1 MPTDPS
7 SEPSTSSTEPTETST
22 APSGPSG
29 EPTGSPGQSTASSA
43 QPLTSRR
50 RGPLD
55 RYFKIGQRG
64 STVSREIRGGLVTF
78 FTMAYIV
85 VLNPIVIGGIP
96 GEPKNADVLGNV
108 LPLAQVAAVTA
119 LVAGVMS
126 IIFGLVAN
134 YPFAIA
140 TGLGINSL
148 LAVTIAPQVTWPQA
162 MGLVVID
169 GIIIVLL
176 AVTGFR
182 TAVFNAVP
190 AELKAAIAAG
200 IGAFIAFLGLVDAGF
215 VRRVPD
221 AANTTVPVQLGN
233 DGSINTIPTLVFCIG
248 VLLMGVLVVRKVP
261 GGLLIGIAVTTVASI
276 ILESALDLGSGA
288 DNPDGW
294 SLSVPKIPDGLGGL
308 PNLSLV
314 GDVDLFGAFDPAAI
328 GALAASVLV
337 FTLVLSNF
345 FDAMGTM
352 TGLGKEAG
360 LADEKGNLPGVGKA
374 LVVEGTGAIA
384 GGVASSSSNTVFVE
398 SASGIAEGARTG
410 LANVVTG
417 VLFLVAMF
425 LTPLYEIV
433 PLEAVA
439 PALVVVGA
447 MMIGQVTSI
456 DFTKFYYAL
465 PAFLTV
471 VIMPFTY
478 SIANGIGVGFI
489 SWVVL
494 NAPAGRARSIHPLL
508 WIIAAVFVAYFARGP
523 IYDLVG

>member
-1 MPTDPS
+1 MI
-7 SEPSTSSTEPTETST
+7 SE
-22 APSGPSG
+22 
-29 EPTGSPGQSTASSA
+29 
-43 QPLTSRR
+43 
-50 RGPLD
+50 
-55 RYFKIGQRG
+55 RG
-64 STVSREIRGGLVTF
+64 SSLTREFRGGLVTF
-78 FTMAYIV
+78 FTMAYII
-85 VLNPIVIGGIP
+85 VLNPIIIGGIP

-126 IIFGLVAN
+126 VIFGLVAR

-148 LAVTIAPQVTWPQA
+148 LAVTIAPQVTWPEA

-190 AELKAAIAAG
+190 PELKAAIAAG
-200 IGAFIAFLGLVDAGF
+200 IGAFIAFIGLVDAGF

-233 DGSINTIPTLVFCIG
+233 DGSIDTIPTLMFCIG

-261 GGLLIGIAVTTVASI
+261 GGLLIGIIVVTIASI
-276 ILESALDLGSGA
+276 ILEATLDLGSSS

-294 SLSVPKIPDGLGGL
+294 SLAIPQIPDGLGGM
-308 PNLSLV
+308 PDLSLV
-314 GDVDLFGAFDPAAI
+314 GQVDVFGAFDPASI

-360 LADEKGNLPGVGKA
+360 LMDDKGTLPGVGKA

-417 VLFLVAMF
+417 ALFLLAMF

-447 MMIGQVTSI
+447 MMIGQLTAV
-456 DFTKFYYAL
+456 DFTKFSHAL

-494 NAPAGRARSIHPLL
+494 AAATGKARTVHPLL
-508 WIIAAVFVAYFARGP
+508 WIVAGVFVAYFARAP
-523 IYDLVG
+523 IYALVG